1 MSDYLPR
8 VVDAELD
15 ELLGSLPA
23 VAVEGPK
30 GVGKT
35 ETARR
40 RAARVVALDDPAI
53 REIARADIAHVLNGT
68 RPVLIDEWQQVP
80 SVWDAIRRAVD
91 KDRRANQ
98 FLLTGSASPA
108 TAPTHSG
115 AGRIVTLRMRP
126 LALCERGLC
135 KPSVSL
141 AELLQGKRPSVS
153 GATKIAL
160 ADYVDEILASGF
172 PGLRGLRGRAM
183 RAQLDG
189 YLQRIVDRDFAAQGV
204 GIRNPQGLLRWMTA
218 LAAAT
223 STTASFETI
232 RDAATSGEGQKPAR
246 TTVQPYRDVL
256 ERLWIADPVPAWIP
270 SRNPVSRLSQPPKHQ
285 LADPALA
292 ARLLG
297 LDRDALLGTDAGS
310 STRPRDGSLLG
321 RLFESLV
328 TLSVRVCA
336 QAAEARVKHLRL
348 KGGER
353 EIDLIVERADQRVLA
368 IEVKLASVIT
378 DADTKNLHW
387 LRGQLGDDLLDS
399 LVISTGPHAYRRE
412 DGVAVVPAA
421 LLGP

>member
-153 GATKIAL
+153 GATKITL

-232 RDAATSGEGQKPAR
+232 RDAATSGEGQSRRAR
-246 TTVQPYRDVL
+246 PSSLTATCWSDSGLPIPYPPGYRRGTRSVAF
-256 ERLWIADPVPAWIP
+256 RSRRSISWPIP
-270 SRNPVSRLSQPPKHQ
+270 R
-285 LADPALA
+285 
-292 ARLLG
+292 
-297 LDRDALLGTDAGS
+297 
-310 STRPRDGSLLG
+310 
-321 RLFESLV
+321 
-328 TLSVRVCA
+328 
-336 QAAEARVKHLRL
+336 
-348 KGGER
+348 
-353 EIDLIVERADQRVLA
+353 
-368 IEVKLASVIT
+368 
-378 DADTKNLHW
+378 W
-387 LRGQLGDDLLDS
+387 LRDCSVWTGMHCSEPTLDHPP
-399 LVISTGPHAYRRE
+399 GHATAACSGACSSHWSRCRCACARKPRRR
-412 DGVAVVPAA
+412 G
-421 LLGP
+421 